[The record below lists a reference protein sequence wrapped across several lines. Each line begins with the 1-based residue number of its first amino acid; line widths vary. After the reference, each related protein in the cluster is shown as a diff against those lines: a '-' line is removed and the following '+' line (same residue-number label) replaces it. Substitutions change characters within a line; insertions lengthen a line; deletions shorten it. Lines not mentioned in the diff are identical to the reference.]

1 MAHQPKG
8 IDMPAASQTVML
20 FTSMGFAVLLVA
32 ICVLVHYEAL
42 RLASNL
48 LPGLNIRPR
57 KRILV
62 VIGVAFLAH
71 SLEIWIYGVAF
82 WLIANYLAIGD
93 IIGKVPV
100 GFPEYIYYS
109 TVSYTSLGL
118 GDLYPTGVL
127 RLLTG
132 VEALQG
138 LAMIAWTGSFTF
150 LAMEKFW
157 TLHGARG
164 HWRED

>member
-1 MAHQPKG
+1 
-8 IDMPAASQTVML
+8 MPAASSTVSL
-20 FTSMGFAVLLVA
+20 FTSMGLAVVLVT

-42 RLASNL
+42 RVASTL
-48 LPGLNIRPR
+48 LPKLNVRPR
-57 KRILV
+57 KRILFV
-62 VIGVAFLAH
+62 MGVAFFAH
-71 SLEIWIYGVAF
+71 SVEIWIYGVAY
-82 WLIANYLAIGD
+82 WLIAHYLAIGD
-93 IIGKVPV
+93 ISGKMT
-100 GFPEYIYYS
+100 GEFPEYIYFS

-118 GDLYPTGVL
+118 GDLYPTGAL

-138 LAMIAWTGSFTF
+138 LAMIAWTGSFTY

-164 HWRED
+164 HWRDD